1 MKSKKESEVFIVKK
15 KLSGLKLKALI
26 AAVAI
31 LSLTITFF
39 SSLSSVKAWAASIFA
54 TCTHHV
60 SVDGGTG
67 EVWSDV
73 TGAKLSSG
81 TVIAS
86 GSIIGAGTGNGSVIV
101 GLDAL
106 STKSA
111 ADDGDL
117 YTLTSAVTFSVS
129 GTTITFTASAATPT
143 AGDGEAAGSS
153 DVLALISEAQRA
165 FWAQHDHAR
174 NGNTDGFTW
183 TVTAEA
189 TEYSDG
195 QEIFACPD
203 CGYIL
208 YTSPIS
214 AYDIFNRNYAQKIR
228 KASAGQTITIN
239 AGQWVS
245 FRKMLVDEMKKRPDV
260 TFVINFKYKNQKYT
274 LTIPAGTD
282 YSTVE
287 DSDYKGLLYLAGEL
301 GILPELR

>member
-1 MKSKKESEVFIVKK
+1 MKK

-39 SSLSSVKAWAASIFA
+39 SSLSSVKAWADSIWD

-60 SVDGGTG
+60 AVDPGSGTG
-67 EVWSDV
+67 EVWSEA
-73 TGAKLSSG
+73 TGKLSSG

-86 GSIIGAGTGNGSVIV
+86 GSIIGAGTGNGAVIV

-106 STKSA
+106 STKSSVS
-111 ADDGDL
+111 DGDL

-129 GTTITFTASAATPT
+129 GTTITFTASAATP
-143 AGDGEAAGSS
+143 AAGSS
-153 DVLALISEAQRA
+153 DVPALISEAQRA

-214 AYDIFNRNYAQKIR
+214 AYDIFNRNYAQRIR
-228 KASAGQTITIN
+228 KASSGQTITIN

-245 FRKMLVDEMKKRPDV
+245 FQKMLVDEMKKRPDV